1 MKAEAKDQLSICG
14 WIWTKLSST
23 ASSIGTYSPVICKV
37 TTLKWKYDIDQS
49 VSSACDVYSSTSLLF
64 FGVSAGASSR
74 LLLIHWPGERHNEET
89 DGSVDRPVLLSSV
102 DPSLQTAERRRSGGL
117 ASLRLSLFCLLSHV
131 LICRADCFSARD
143 SPYRASSGGRALVSL
158 LPKHNQPDRLY

>member
-23 ASSIGTYSPVICKV
+23 ASSIARYSQVICKV
-37 TTLKWKYDIDQS
+37 TTLKWKYDADRS
-49 VSSACDVYSSTSLLF
+49 VFFACDCHSSTSLLI
-64 FGVSAGASSR
+64 FGVSAGASAT
-74 LLLIHWPGERHNEET
+74 LLLIHRPEERHNEET
-89 DGSVDRPVLLSSV
+89 GCSVDRPVLLSSV

-117 ASLRLSLFCLLSHV
+117 ASLRLSLFCLPSHV
-131 LICRADCFSARD
+131 LICHADCFSARD
-143 SPYRASSGGRALVSL
+143 SPYRASSRGRSLVSP